1 MSNEENWSRPKK
13 PYTVVPERTNNGYS
27 AQSSTP
33 GNYPDK
39 KPFKKPLPGGK
50 SVIIP
55 AKNNSN
61 NRILHQIM
69 RENLTAKIHINNLLC
84 SDSSLNSTYIGKV
97 SGFDDFTIAV
107 DTPTGTFLINKSA
120 ISVLEMI
127 KNETPE

>member
-1 MSNEENWSRPKK
+1 MNNDENWSRPKK

-39 KPFKKPLPGGK
+39 KPFKKPLPSGK

-69 RENLTAKIHINNLLC
+69 RENLTAKISINNLLS
-84 SDSSLNSTYIGKV
+84 SDSNLSSTYEGKIT
-97 SGFDDFTIAV
+97 GFDDFTIALE
-107 DTPTGTFLINKSA
+107 TGTGTFLINKSA

-127 KNETPE
+127 KPVTPE